1 MEPKK
6 QHINWEAI
14 LREQIEGAPKIVWN
28 DSKSRTYNIRYKMKP
43 EDVMTFVSGLH
54 DIQQD
59 MVETVVM
66 AKEKQGFPEA
76 TAVLKHIMEKK

>member
-1 MEPKK
+1 MSKK
-6 QHINWEAI
+6 EHINWEQI

-28 DSKSRTYNIRYKMKP
+28 DSKPKTYNIRYKMKP
-43 EDVMTFVSGLH
+43 EDIMTFVSGLH
-54 DIQQD
+54 DVQQD
-59 MVETVVM
+59 MIETVVM